1 MWHQTKASEIVGIEY
16 PILQGP
22 FGGNLS
28 SVELVSS
35 VSNAGGLG
43 GYGAYTLSPQE
54 IIEVDQQIKAATNK
68 PYNINLWVSDADAVD
83 GTASDEQFKQ
93 AQTLFKPYFDELGI
107 SLPEKPAPFKS
118 RFENQV
124 EVILHQRPPVF
135 SFVFGIPSA
144 DILEQ
149 CHKFGIV
156 TVGAATTPDEAIALE
171 LAGVDFI
178 IASGFE
184 AGGHRPSF
192 LAPAESSTIGT
203 FVLLQLIKEK
213 VKTPVIAAGG
223 IANGKGVA
231 AALALGADAVQI
243 GTAFLVCDE
252 SNATDIHKQMLFSD
266 AAKYTTL
273 SRAFTGRL
281 GRGITS
287 RIAMDLV
294 HKEEDFLP
302 FPLQTQFMSHL
313 RRAAIEQ
320 EKWEMVLFWGGQIAP
335 VLKHTKAAALMRSI
349 IEETTA
355 YFDHLKEAKN

>member
-1 MWHQTKASEIVGIEY
+1 MWYQTKASEILGIQY

-28 SVELVSS
+28 SAELVST

-54 IIEVDQQIKAATNK
+54 IIEVDQKIKAATNR
-68 PYNINLWVSDADAVD
+68 PYNINLWVSDTDAVD
-83 GTASDEQFKQ
+83 GMVSDEQFKK
-93 AQTLFKPYFDELGI
+93 AQELFRPYFEELGI
-107 SLPEKPAPFKS
+107 DLPEKPAPFKS
-118 RFENQV
+118 CFENQV
-124 EVILHQRPPVF
+124 EVVLRQRPPVF
-135 SFVFGIPSA
+135 SFIFGIPSA

-149 CHKFGIV
+149 CRRLGIV
-156 TVGAATTPDEAIALE
+156 TIGAATTLDEAIALE
-171 LAGVDFI
+171 SAGVDMI

-192 LAPAESSTIGT
+192 LAPAESFTTGT

-231 AALALGADAVQI
+231 AALTLGADAVQI
-243 GTAFLVCDE
+243 GTAFLATDE
-252 SNATDIHKQMLFSD
+252 SNASAMHRQMLFSG

-287 RIAMDLV
+287 RIAKDLIN
-294 HKEEDFLP
+294 KENIFLP
-302 FPLQTQFMSHL
+302 FPLQKQLISHISK
-313 RRAAIEQ
+313 AAREQ
-320 EKWEMVLFWGGQIAP
+320 EKWDLILFWSGQIAP
-335 VLKHTKAAALMRSI
+335 VLKHTKAAALMSAI
-349 IEETTA
+349 VGETTG
-355 YFDHLKEAKN
+355 YYNHLKA

>member
-1 MWHQTKASEIVGIEY
+1 MWYKTKASKILGIEY

-28 SVELVSS
+28 SVQLVST

-54 IIEVDQQIKAATNK
+54 IVEVDEQIKAATNK
-68 PYNINLWVSDADAVD
+68 PYNINLWVSDTDAVD
-83 GTASDEQFKQ
+83 GTVSDGQFAQ
-93 AQTLFKPYFDELGI
+93 ATALFKPYFDELGI
-107 SLPEKPAPFKS
+107 DLPRKPAPFKS

-124 EVILHQRPPVF
+124 EVILHRRPPVF
-135 SFVFGIPSA
+135 SFMFGAPSA

-149 CHKFGIV
+149 CRRLGVV
-156 TVGAATTPDEAIALE
+156 TAGAATTLDEALMLE
-171 LAGVDFI
+171 SAGVDLI

-203 FVLLQLIKEK
+203 FVLLQLIREK

-223 IANGKGVA
+223 IANDKGVA

-243 GTAFLVCDE
+243 GTAFLACNE
-252 SNATDIHKQMLFSD
+252 SNALPVHRQMLFSD
-266 AAKYTTL
+266 AAKYTAL

-287 RIAMDLV
+287 RIAMDLID
-294 HKEEDFLP
+294 KEKGFLP

-313 RRAAIEQ
+313 RKAAIEQ
-320 EKWEMVLFWGGQIAP
+320 EKWDMILFWGGQIAP
-335 VLKHTKAAALMRSI
+335 ILKHTKAGELMKSL

-355 YFDHLKEAKN
+355 YFGHLKEAKS

>member
-1 MWHQTKASEIVGIEY
+1 MWYNTKASEILGIQY

-28 SVELVSS
+28 SVELVST

-54 IIEVDQQIKAATNK
+54 IIDVDQQIKAATNK
-68 PYNINLWVSDADAVD
+68 PYNINLWVSDTAAVD
-83 GTASDEQFKQ
+83 GSVSDEQFTR
-93 AQTLFKPYFDELGI
+93 AQNLFRPHFDELGI
-107 SLPEKPAPFKS
+107 ELPEKPAPFRS

-135 SFVFGIPSA
+135 SFMFGVPSA

-149 CHKFGIV
+149 CRRLGIV
-156 TVGAATTPDEAIALE
+156 TVGAATTLDEAIFLE
-171 LAGVDFI
+171 AAGVDLI

-203 FVLLQLIKEK
+203 FVLVQLIKEK

-231 AALALGADAVQI
+231 ATLALGADAAQI

-252 SNATDIHKQMLFSD
+252 SNATAIHRQMLFSD

-273 SRAFTGRL
+273 TRAFTGRL

-287 RIAMDLV
+287 RIATDLLNQE
-294 HKEEDFLP
+294 KGFLP
-302 FPLQTQFMSHL
+302 FPLQTQFMSHI
-313 RRAAIEQ
+313 RKAAIEQ
-320 EKWEMVLFWGGQIAP
+320 EKWDMILFWGGQIAP
-335 VLKHTKAAALMRSI
+335 ILKHNKAGELMRSI
-349 IEETTA
+349 VEETTA
-355 YFDHLKEAKN
+355 YFDHLKA

>member
-1 MWHQTKASEIVGIEY
+1 MWYQTKASEILDIQY

-28 SVELVSS
+28 SVELVTT

-43 GYGAYTLSPQE
+43 GYGAYTLSPEE
-54 IIEVDQQIKAATNK
+54 IIQVDQQIRGATNK
-68 PYNINLWVSDADAVD
+68 PYNINLWVSDTDAVD
-83 GTASDEQFKQ
+83 GIVSDEQFKQ
-93 AQTLFKPYFDELGI
+93 AQALFKPYFDELGI
-107 SLPEKPAPFKS
+107 DLPEKPAPFKS

-124 EVILHQRPPVF
+124 EVILHQKPPVF
-135 SFVFGIPSA
+135 SFMFGIPSA

-149 CHKFGIV
+149 CRRLGIV
-156 TVGAATTPDEAIALE
+156 TVGAATTLDEAIALE
-171 LAGVDFI
+171 SAGVDLI

-192 LAPAESSTIGT
+192 LAPAESSTTGA

-231 AALALGADAVQI
+231 AALALGADAAQI
-243 GTAFLVCDE
+243 GTAFLATDE
-252 SNATDIHKQMLFSD
+252 SNATAIHKQILFSD

-287 RIAMDLV
+287 RIAKDLV
-294 HKEEDFLP
+294 HKEKDFLP

-313 RRAAIEQ
+313 RKEASEQ
-320 EKWEMVLFWGGQIAP
+320 EKWDMILFWGGQIAP
-335 VLKHTKAAALMRSI
+335 ILKHKKAAELMKSI
-349 IEETTA
+349 LEETTA
-355 YFDHLKEAKN
+355 YFDHLKA